1 MMILKNFRTV
11 SNLEAFMVNKVLCFV
26 SLLLVAGGLGQAA
39 FAQEAEKP
47 AFRVSLGAGGA
58 LNANFSTW
66 FVDKDAPG
74 DLYRYNSSSLGTAP
88 YLFLDLKYVEL
99 NIGLGIGKTGDFQS
113 ANPLD
118 SNPNFPADTL
128 SLRGGVYLKLPF
140 ALSNRFTL
148 YPLAG
153 AEYELFLAAF
163 KDDDRD
169 AKFPASVSKQDTSP
183 LEALSAVSFKLGAGL
198 DTFLTD
204 HLFLRTELLYGL
216 RLPNKFEQYQ
226 DDIYTGVD
234 SKLFHGGDFKL
245 AICYRI

>member
-1 MMILKNFRTV
+1 MKKLWAILMIA
-11 SNLEAFMVNKVLCFV
+11 AFI
-26 SLLLVAGGLGQAA
+26 GTAA
-39 FAQEAEKP
+39 FAQEAGAPAPKNSS

-74 DLYRYNSSSLGTAP
+74 DLYRYNSYSLGTAP
-88 YLFLDLKYVEL
+88 YVLLDLKYVEA
-99 NIGLGIGKTGDFQS
+99 NIGLGIGKTGNFHSD
-113 ANPLD
+113 NPLD
-118 SNPNFPADTL
+118 GNANFPSKTL

-140 ALSNRFTL
+140 TLSNRFTL

-163 KDDDRD
+163 KDDDRN
-169 AKFPASVSKQDTSP
+169 AKFPTSASKQDADP
-183 LEALSAVSFKLGAGL
+183 LEALSAVSFKIGAGL
-198 DTFLTD
+198 DTALTD
-204 HLFLRTELLYGL
+204 HWFLRTELLYGL

-226 DDIYTGVD
+226 DDVYTDVD

-245 AICYRI
+245 AVGYRF

>member
-1 MMILKNFRTV
+1 MRKILWF
-11 SNLEAFMVNKVLCFV
+11 SF
-26 SLLLVAGGLGQAA
+26 LLLGIAGLGQAA
-39 FAQEAEKP
+39 FGQEAEKP

-88 YLFLDLKYVEL
+88 YLFLDLKYVEA
-99 NIGLGIGKTGDFQS
+99 NIGLGIGKTGDLHS
-113 ANPLD
+113 GNPLASD
-118 SNPNFPADTL
+118 PNFPARTL

-140 ALSNRFTL
+140 TLSNRFTL
-148 YPLAG
+148 YPLLG

-163 KDDDRD
+163 KGDDRD
-169 AKFPASVSKQDTSP
+169 AKFPISASKRDASP
-183 LEALSAVSFKLGAGL
+183 LEALSTVSFKLGAGL

-226 DDIYTGVD
+226 DDIYTDVD
-234 SKLFHGGDFKL
+234 SNLFHGGDFKI
-245 AICYRI
+245 AIGYRF

>member
-1 MMILKNFRTV
+1 MKKLWAMLIIA
-11 SNLEAFMVNKVLCFV
+11 AFI
-26 SLLLVAGGLGQAA
+26 GTAA
-39 FAQEAEKP
+39 FAQEADVP
-47 AFRVSLGAGGA
+47 ASENPSAFMLSLGVGGA

-88 YLFLDLKYVEL
+88 YLFLDLKYVEV
-99 NIGLGIGKTGDFQS
+99 NIGLGIGKTGNFHS
-113 ANPLD
+113 KNPLD
-118 SNPNFPADTL
+118 SNSNFPAKTL

-140 ALSNRFTL
+140 TLSNRFTL

-169 AKFPASVSKQDTSP
+169 AKFPTSASNQNAGP
-183 LEALSAVSFKLGAGL
+183 LEALSTVSFKLGAGL

-204 HLFLRTELLYGL
+204 HWFLRTELLYGL
-216 RLPNKFEQYQ
+216 RLPNKFERYQ
-226 DDIYTGVD
+226 DDVYTDVN
-234 SKLFHGGDFKL
+234 SKLFHGGDFKI
-245 AICYRI
+245 AVGYRF

>member
-1 MMILKNFRTV
+1 MEV
-11 SNLEAFMVNKVLCFV
+11 SMKKAWIFMTIAVIG
-26 SLLLVAGGLGQAA
+26 AAA

-47 AFRVSLGAGGA
+47 AFRLSLGVGGA
-58 LNANFSTW
+58 LDANFSTW

-88 YLFLDLKYVEL
+88 YVFLDLKYVEL
-99 NIGLGIGKTGDFQS
+99 NIGLGTGKAGDFHS

-118 SNPNFPADTL
+118 SNPNFPARTL

-140 ALSNRFTL
+140 NLSGRFTF

-153 AEYELFLAAF
+153 ADYELFLAAF

-169 AKFPASVSKQDTSP
+169 AKFPTSASKQDANP
-183 LEALSAVSFKLGAGL
+183 LEALSTVSFKLGAGL

-204 HLFLRTELLYGL
+204 HLFLRTELLYGI

-226 DDIYTGVD
+226 DDLYTGVD

-245 AICYRI
+245 AIGYRF